1 MRVPSLGWE
10 DPLYK
15 EMTTHSSILVRGPW
29 QATVHGDTKSQK
41 RLMDQTTTTMRKSIK
56 LEKHKGK
63 FVCDFRCYHGSHK
76 KTIYLLE
83 FASYHWKSQ
92 CWNVSTF
99 S

>member
-1 MRVPSLGWE
+1 MQAMQVQLLGQE
-10 DPLYK
+10 NPPEK
-15 EMTTHSSILVRGPW
+15 EMTTHSSILVGGPW

-83 FASYHWKSQ
+83 FASYH
-92 CWNVSTF
+92 
-99 S
+99 